1 MQQQRDFTTQTFRR
15 LLFEAVNTLPFN
27 ALTIYHESI
36 HLVVF
41 WYHTFFTGDRKL
53 ILDGICSFQFPR
65 SFDSSSPL
73 ITLLSRLWSHVS
85 FLPNMHRSAGM
96 SLRFRQREEDLNR
109 AQVLAAKK
117 NHEPDQNFLST
128 LLSSSCN

>member
-1 MQQQRDFTTQTFRR
+1 MLR
-15 LLFEAVNTLPFN
+15 EHPPG
-27 ALTIYHESI
+27 S
-36 HLVVF
+36 F

-53 ILDGICSFQFPR
+53 ILDGICSFQFPT
-65 SFDSSSPL
+65 SFDSFSPL

-85 FLPNMHRSAGM
+85 FLSNMHRSAGM
-96 SLRFRQREEDLNR
+96 FLRFTREEDLNR